1 MKILFLSSEMAPF
14 AKTGGL
20 GDVVGSLA
28 GAVRALGHEVSVFL
42 PRYRSVDIQKLEL
55 ETAIDYFELII
66 GNQLEATRVFLKKLD
81 SGVKVYFIEHPDYFM
96 REELYGT
103 LVGDYQDND
112 RRFTYFQRAA
122 LKAAEKLKL
131 APDIVHCH
139 DWQTGLV
146 PAYLKT
152 PEISSASLRKARSVF
167 TIHNLAYQG
176 NFPPDSFPATGLGW
190 EFYKPDLLE
199 FYGKF
204 SFLKGG
210 LVFADAVTTVSERY
224 SREIQTKE
232 LGCGMEGVL
241 AARKDSVTGIING
254 IDPKDWDPATDAD
267 IDAKYDLKDLSGK
280 KLSKAALQKE
290 HNFKVDP
297 SIPLLGFV
305 ARLVDQKGLDILV
318 PVLEQLSQQQDVQMV
333 ILGTGEDQYHQV
345 LRDFAKKN
353 KKWFGVHILFDP
365 KMAKR
370 IYAGSDMMLIPSHY
384 EPCGLGQIIGL
395 RFGSIPVVRA
405 TGGLADTIQNFEPV
419 SQKGNGFL
427 FEDYTSEALHTVLL
441 RSVKIFKQEKLWKAL
456 MKNAMGSD
464 FSWDASAKKYEK
476 LYESVKRRPI
486 KTEKI

>member
-1 MKILFLSSEMAPF
+1 MAPF

-42 PRYRSVDIQKLEL
+42 PRYRSVDIQQWKL
-55 ETAIDYFELII
+55 ETAIDYFELIV
-66 GNQLEATRVFLKKLD
+66 GNQLEATRIFSKKLD
-81 SGVKVYFIEHPDYFM
+81 NGVKVYFVEHPDYFM

-112 RRFTYFQRAA
+112 RRFIYFQRAA

-146 PAYLKT
+146 PVYLKT
-152 PEISSASLRKARSVF
+152 AETTGYAPFQKARSVF

-176 NFPPDSFPATGLGW
+176 NFPPDSFLATGLGW
-190 EFYKPDLLE
+190 EFYKSDFLE

-232 LGCGMEGVL
+232 FGCGMEGVL

-254 IDPKDWDPATDAD
+254 IDPKDWDPATDPE

-280 KLSKAALQKE
+280 KLNKAALQKE
-290 HNFKVDP
+290 NGFKADP
-297 SIPLLGFV
+297 NIPLLGFV
-305 ARLVDQKGLDILV
+305 ARLVDQKGLDILL
-318 PVLEQLSQQQDVQMV
+318 PVLEQLAQQQDIQMV
-333 ILGTGEDQYHQV
+333 LLGTGEEQYHQI
-345 LRDFAKKN
+345 LRDLAKKN
-353 KKWFGVHILFDP
+353 KKWFGVHIMFDP
-365 KMAKR
+365 KMAKK
-370 IYAGSDMMLIPSHY
+370 IYAGSDMLLIPSYY

-395 RFGSIPVVRA
+395 RYGTVPIVRA
-405 TGGLADTIQNFEPV
+405 TGGLADTIENFEPTL
-419 SQKGNGFL
+419 QKGNGFI
-427 FEDYTSEALHTVLL
+427 FEDYTSDALHAAML
-441 RSVKIFKQEKLWKAL
+441 RAVKTFKQEKLWKTL
-456 MKNAMGSD
+456 VKNAMESD
-464 FSWDASAKKYEK
+464 FSWAASAKKYEK
-476 LYESVKRRPI
+476 LYETVKRRSV
-486 KTEKI
+486 KVEKN